1 MKSVYPKKRKKIL
14 ALLLAAA
21 MLISVISFAE
31 ELKVQPAEDA
41 AMDES
46 FIEDEADFISEPTV
60 EDLPLE
66 EADFQPPT
74 EESPADE
81 PADKPEPVPNETL
94 ISAGLESWIAV
105 KGHAYVTTSILRQT
119 MESPFSAFPAVLYCW
134 QRS

>member
-1 MKSVYPKKRKKIL
+1 MYPKKRKKIL

-46 FIEDEADFISEPTV
+46 FIEDEADFKSEPTV

-66 EADFQPPT
+66 EAESQPPK
-74 EESPADE
+74 EENN
-81 PADKPEPVPNETL
+81 V
-94 ISAGLESWIAV
+94 AGKSF
-105 KGHAYVTTSILRQT
+105 G
-119 MESPFSAFPAVLYCW
+119 
-134 QRS
+134 